1 MVPDPFS
8 SQMSSKTKQKLR
20 LSSNAPKQ
28 IDSLFLKVGKRRAGR
43 SLCFL
48 CGKKLDKANRS
59 DEHVFPTWL
68 QKRFN
73 LWNQELILLN
83 GTSIPY
89 RQITIPCCKTCNNVY
104 LGRIEKAVEVAVSS
118 GAKAVRGLSPVIL
131 LVWLSKILYGVL
143 YREHL
148 LHFDR
153 KTRVKG
159 RLVPKTFLA
168 KLLSFY
174 LFLQAA
180 RVDMKFMGFFPA
192 SIFVFDVQVPQDVRI
207 QFDFTDSP
215 VFLAV
220 ACRLGGVGIIAALQ
234 DGGAQKVFWGK
245 QMTRFQSLHLHPTQF
260 SELVTRVFY
269 QASLFNRIPKY
280 LTIETDG
287 KYLVHQM
294 PLQGLSTKPIY
305 DKGDVY
311 TYARFLSVRTGY
323 PLGQLYKAPDKV
335 RTFLEDSKG
344 KLIKWDVG
352 DGVWE
357 VRDRV
362 EIENLLARIG
372 RKFIKDY
379 LR

>member
-1 MVPDPFS
+1 
-8 SQMSSKTKQKLR
+8 MSSKIKQKLR
-20 LSSNAPKQ
+20 RSKNASKQ
-28 IDSLFLKVGKRRAGR
+28 IDSLFLKVGKRQAGR

-48 CGKKLDKANRS
+48 CGKKLNKANRS

-68 QKRFN
+68 LKRFN

-89 RQITIPCCKTCNNVY
+89 RQITIPCCKTCNNVH
-104 LGRIEKAVEVAVSS
+104 LGRVEKAVEAAVSD
-118 GAKAVRGLSPVIL
+118 GAKAVRGLDPTIL

-153 KTRVKG
+153 RKASQG
-159 RLVPKTFLA
+159 RLVPKAFLA
-168 KLLSFY
+168 KLKSFY

-192 SIFVFDVQVPQDVRI
+192 SIFVFDVQVPKDVRI

-215 VFLAV
+215 IFLAV
-220 ACRLGGVGIIAALQ
+220 ACRLGGVGLVAALQ
-234 DGGAQKVFWGK
+234 DGGAQKTFCGR
-245 QMTRFQSLHLHPTQF
+245 QMARFQSLHLHPTQF

-280 LTIETDG
+280 LTIEADG
-287 KYLVHQM
+287 KYIVHQM
-294 PLQGLSTKPIY
+294 PLQGFSTNPIY

-311 TYARFLSVRTGY
+311 NYARFLSVRTGY
-323 PLGQLYKAPDKV
+323 PLDQLYKAPDKV
-335 RTFLEDSKG
+335 RTFLENPKG
-344 KLIKWDVG
+344 ELIKWDIG

-362 EIENLLARIG
+362 VIQNLSARIG

-379 LR
+379 LK